1 MHKVKV
7 NDGKEVEI
15 NWDGAIA
22 NIDGVEQTPD
32 ILKLH
37 DGSYSIIL
45 NGHSYTCEV
54 TNINKE
60 EKTAEVKVNNHLHSI
75 KLKDR
80 FDLLLAEMG
89 LDSMLTTK
97 VNNVKAPMPGL
108 VLKNLVQEGDTIL
121 KGDGLLILE
130 AMKMENIIK
139 SPCDGVIKKVCTVVQ
154 DAVDKND
161 ILIEFE

>member
-7 NDGKEVEI
+7 NEGKEIEI
-15 NWDGAIA
+15 NWEGAVANVDGK
-22 NIDGVEQTPD
+22 NQTPD

-54 TNINKE
+54 LNLNKE
-60 EKTAEVKVNNHLHSI
+60 EKTVQVKVNNHLHNLTI
-75 KLKDR
+75 KNK
-80 FDLLLAEMG
+80 FDILLSEMG
-89 LDSMLTTK
+89 LDAMLSAK

-108 VLKNLVQEGDTIL
+108 VLNNLVNEGDTVA
-121 KGDGLLILE
+121 KGDGLLVLE

-139 SPCDGVIKKVCTVVQ
+139 SPCDGVVKKVCAAVQ